1 MKGRLVGAVG
11 TNASKMVPEIWG
23 RHILKGDSAAAA
35 VTMAM
40 GATDARLGALAA
52 NGRPSQTPATGTEMT
67 DWVTLASW
75 KCAGN

>member
-1 MKGRLVGAVG
+1 MLPKWFLRSPAG
-11 TNASKMVPEIWG
+11 TFSKETG
-23 RHILKGDSAAAA
+23 AAAA
-35 VTMAM
+35 VAMAM